1 MAVYSK
7 PVNRAFIIAE
17 GKEKEFFAQKTD
29 HAALKKRFES
39 VPLIKFTSPTM
50 HADETKRNDYRK

>member
-7 PVNRAFIIAE
+7 PEHRAFIIAP
-17 GKEKEFFAQKTD
+17 GKEKEFFAKKTD

-39 VPLIKFTSPTM
+39 VPLIKFTPPTV
-50 HADETKRNDYRK
+50 HADETKRND